1 MVRKQK
7 QQRDGIWMIPKCCQQ
22 WQISRERLW
31 PALNDYP
38 FMGVGR
44 KRLALEVCDPKHV
57 MVWVKI

>member
-1 MVRKQK
+1 
-7 QQRDGIWMIPKCCQQ
+7 MIPKCCQQ
-22 WQISRERLW
+22 WQISRERLR